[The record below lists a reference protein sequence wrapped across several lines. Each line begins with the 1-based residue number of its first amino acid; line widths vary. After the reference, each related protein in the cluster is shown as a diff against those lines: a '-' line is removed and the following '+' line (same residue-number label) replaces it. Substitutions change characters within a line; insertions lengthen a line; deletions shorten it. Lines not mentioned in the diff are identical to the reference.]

1 MRSFNELFTLM
12 VERRASHI
20 HLVPG
25 SPIMLRQEGRLSP
38 LDAHIVSP
46 ADTAKLANALL
57 TDKQKRQFDERLE
70 VDFSYSI
77 PGLSRFRINVFR
89 QRGSIA
95 MVIATNPPS
104 PPTIEELGLPESI
117 KNAATKAKSGLVI
130 IGGPKASGK
139 SSTLAAMLNYILE
152 TRSVQILT
160 FENPIDY
167 LHKNKKGVICQREKG
182 TDFRSYANAFSSLRH
197 QACDILVIT
206 EFEEEYV
213 AKHVLNLAAGG
224 NLVIVTAQAPNVT
237 VMVDKIL
244 DFFPPHQRNQALS
257 LLSVGL
263 NTFISQT
270 LLEKAQGTGLIP
282 AFEILTGAPE
292 IRTMI
297 KDDKLLQVH
306 AFMGAHGRDYGM
318 MTQEQSLRALLK
330 KNLITKEEA
339 MDKVVREEEFRKML
353 RMSGV

>member
-1 MRSFNELFTLM
+1 MRSFNELFALM

-25 SPIMLRQEGRLSP
+25 SPIMLRQQGILTP
-38 LDAHIVSP
+38 LDAHIISP

-57 TDKQKRQFDERLE
+57 TDKQKRKFDERLE

-117 KNAATKAKSGLVI
+117 KNTATQAKSGLVVVT
-130 IGGPKASGK
+130 GPKGAGK
-139 SSTLAAMLNYILE
+139 SSTLAAMINYILE
-152 TRSVQILT
+152 TRAVEIVT

-182 TDFRSYANAFSSLRH
+182 TDFKTYENAFASLRH

-206 EFEEEYV
+206 EFEDFEV
-213 AKHVLNLAAGG
+213 CRQVLNLSAGG
-224 NLVIVTAQAPNVT
+224 NLVIVTAQAPSVS
-237 VMVDKIL
+237 VMLDKIT
-244 DFFPPHQRNQALS
+244 DMYPPHLRNQALG
-257 LLSVGL
+257 LLSVGM
-263 NTFISQT
+263 NAIICQT
-270 LLEKAQGTGLIP
+270 LLEKAQGGGLIP
-282 AFEILTGAPE
+282 AFEILTGAPTVRTL
-292 IRTMI
+292 IR
-297 KDDKLLQVH
+297 DDKLLHVH
-306 AFMGAHGRDYGM
+306 SFMGSQGRDYGM
-318 MTQEQSLRALLK
+318 QTQEQALRGLLK
-330 KNLITKEEA
+330 KNLISKDEA
-339 MDKVVREEEFRKML
+339 ISKSVRQEEFRKVL
-353 RMSGV
+353 QLGGF